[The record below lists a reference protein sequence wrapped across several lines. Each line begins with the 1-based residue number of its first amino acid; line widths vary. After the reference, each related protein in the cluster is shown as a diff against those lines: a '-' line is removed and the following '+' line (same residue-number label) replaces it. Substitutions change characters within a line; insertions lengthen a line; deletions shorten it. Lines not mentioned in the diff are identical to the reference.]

1 MGIEVSLIFAFA
13 AMLCWGIGD
22 FLIQKSTRK
31 VGDLEALAFIGIIG
45 TLMLLPFVLKDIHSL
60 LSLPN
65 LLLLCFLGI
74 ITFVAAMFD
83 FEALKKGKLSVIE
96 VIIELELP
104 ITIALGFI
112 FFKERL
118 SLLQFVVIS
127 FIFVGI
133 ILIATKSFKHLRLKL
148 EKGVLIALIAA
159 IGMGLI
165 NFLTAASSK
174 QISPLMAVWFPW
186 VVFSVICMFV
196 LIKEKGLVKTM
207 KNARKFKWLILA
219 MGIFDTFAWVFYAH
233 AVLQEEISIIT
244 AITESYPAVAMVL
257 GVWINRE
264 KIRWHQW
271 TGAAIALL
279 CSFML
284 AFVV

>member
-22 FLIQKSTRK
+22 FLIQRSTRK
-31 VGDLEALAFIGIIG
+31 VGDIEALAFIGVIG
-45 TLMLLPFVLKDIHSL
+45 TLMLFPFVLKDLDSL

-65 LLLLCFLGI
+65 ILLLCFLGAV
-74 ITFVAAMFD
+74 TFLAAMFD

-118 SLLQFVVIS
+118 SLLQFAVIS
-127 FIFVGI
+127 FIFIGI
-133 ILIATKSFKHLRLKL
+133 ILIATKSFKHLRIKF
-148 EKGVLIALIAA
+148 EKGIVIALIAA
-159 IGMGLI
+159 FGMGLI

-174 QISPLMAVWFPW
+174 QISPIMAVWFPW
-186 VVFSVICMFV
+186 VIFSAICFFV
-196 LIKEKGLVKTM
+196 LVREKGISKTI
-207 KNARKFKWLILA
+207 KNAKKFKWLILA
-219 MGIFDTFAWVFYAH
+219 MGIFDTFAWIFYAN
-233 AVLQEEISIIT
+233 AVFHEEISIIT
-244 AITESYPAVAMVL
+244 AITESYPAVGMVL
-257 GVWINRE
+257 GVWINKE

-271 TGAAIALL
+271 TGAAIAFL
-279 CSFML
+279 CSLVL
-284 AFVV
+284 AFIV

>member
-1 MGIEVSLIFAFA
+1 MGIGVSLIFAFA

-22 FLIQKSTRK
+22 FFIQKSTRK
-31 VGDLEALAFIGIIG
+31 VGDLEALAFIGVIG
-45 TLMLLPFVLKDIHSL
+45 MLMLLPFIIKDLDSL

-65 LLLLCFLGI
+65 LILLCFLGI

-127 FIFVGI
+127 FIFIGI
-133 ILIATKSFKHLRLKL
+133 ILIATKSFRHLRLRI

-174 QISPLMAVWFPW
+174 KISPLMAVWFPW
-186 VVFSVICMFV
+186 VVFSAICFLV
-196 LIKEKGLVKTM
+196 LIKDKGLSKTI
-207 KNARKFKWLILA
+207 KNAKKFKWIILA
-219 MGIFDTFAWVFYAH
+219 MGVFDTFAWVFYAH
-233 AVLQEEISIIT
+233 AVFQEEISIIT
-244 AITESYPAVAMVL
+244 AITESYPAIAMVL
-257 GVWINRE
+257 GVWLNKE
-264 KIRWHQW
+264 KIMWHQW

-279 CSFML
+279 CSFAL
-284 AFVV
+284 AFIV